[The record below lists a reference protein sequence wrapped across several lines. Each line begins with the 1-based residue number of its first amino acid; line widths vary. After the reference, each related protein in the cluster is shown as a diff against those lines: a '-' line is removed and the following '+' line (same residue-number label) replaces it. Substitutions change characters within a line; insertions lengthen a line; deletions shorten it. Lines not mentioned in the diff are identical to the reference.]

1 MKGVYAI
8 LRRFSRGLYVF
19 SSMMLLVL
27 LALLFRDAGGVMW
40 RSICLVLFIGA
51 VLYEAMWRSDRQ
63 SCPEVT
69 GLMWF
74 PAVLLCIPL
83 FLGGL
88 VRGFAGR
95 RSPYGHHR
103 AAVRA
108 AGGRRT
114 QCAVPGRDDRR
125 SHFEA
130 QLTTSIP
137 V

>member
-40 RSICLVLFIGA
+40 RSICLALFIGA

-63 SCPEVT
+63 SCPEAT

-74 PAVLLCIPL
+74 PAVLLCITL

-88 VRGFAGR
+88 VRSFVMWQWPAAEVHMVITGL
-95 RSPYGHHR
+95 PY
-103 AAVRA
+103 ALL
-108 AGGRRT
+108 AGGGLSVLFLAGMT
-114 QCAVPGRDDRR
+114 V
-125 SHFEA
+125 EA
-130 QLTTSIP
+130 MLRHN
-137 V
+137 

>member
-40 RSICLVLFIGA
+40 RSICLALFIGA

-88 VRGFAGR
+88 VRGFVMWQWPVAEVHMAITGL
-95 RSPYGHHR
+95 PY
-103 AAVRA
+103 ALL
-108 AGGRRT
+108 AGGGLSVLFLAGMTVEAILRRN
-114 QCAVPGRDDRR
+114 
-125 SHFEA
+125 
-130 QLTTSIP
+130 
-137 V
+137 

>member
-19 SSMMLLVL
+19 SSMVLLVL

-40 RSICLVLFIGA
+40 RSICLALFIGA

-88 VRGFAGR
+88 VRGFVMWQWPAAEVHMVITGL
-95 RSPYGHHR
+95 PY
-103 AAVRA
+103 ALL
-108 AGGRRT
+108 AGGGLSVLFLAGMT
-114 QCAVPGRDDRR
+114 V
-125 SHFEA
+125 EA
-130 QLTTSIP
+130 MLRHN
-137 V
+137 